1 MKKDLQI
8 FKRELKYTNV
18 FGSIKDDNGNVV
30 AVIKRRSVVTSN
42 DEFINSLVA
51 TDLSKKSILSSL
63 SKNKVLYNVIDSRTG
78 SVVARMDNKRNLYDL
93 EGNYIGTF
101 GNANYLNLSLHI
113 LTVLTIIAIVL
124 ATITL
129 KSSTTKKIDSE
140 IIITEADGTPVSDRW
155 NILGEEEKD
164 KVLYPNK
171 TYIYIF
177 NVKNTNDIP
186 VEFVIEFDDIN

>member
-63 SKNKVLYNVIDSRTG
+63 SRNKVLYNVID
-78 SVVARMDNKRNLYDL
+78 
-93 EGNYIGTF
+93 
-101 GNANYLNLSLHI
+101 
-113 LTVLTIIAIVL
+113 LTL
-124 ATITL
+124 
-129 KSSTTKKIDSE
+129 
-140 IIITEADGTPVSDRW
+140 
-155 NILGEEEKD
+155 
-164 KVLYPNK
+164 
-171 TYIYIF
+171 
-177 NVKNTNDIP
+177 
-186 VEFVIEFDDIN
+186 